1 MDDEV
6 PKYFN
11 DDDRSVNQEAVD
23 WIETVTAACIDT
35 PVTFKG
41 NKTNY
46 LSLFEKKCKEQAVE
60 DDNEN

>member
-1 MDDEV
+1 MNDI

-11 DDDRSVNQEAVD
+11 DDDSVNQEAVD
-23 WIETVTAACIDT
+23 WIDMVTAACIDT
-35 PVTFKG
+35 PVVFKG

-60 DDNEN
+60 DENEN